1 MTTVLNA
8 RDLQNRYMFGS
19 GSAALIDASEFNA
32 TYGRYAIYAAA
43 NEFERNLRNHG
54 GQIGALAH
62 ARELITEW
70 HDDYNRRRP
79 HTSLGGLTPSEF
91 AGRSHQHQTN
101 DGLSS

>member
-8 RDLQNRYMFGS
+8 RDLQNRYMCGS

-43 NEFERNLRNHG
+43 SVLQERSRDHG
-54 GQIGALAH
+54 GQIAALAH
-62 ARELITEW
+62 AREPITEW

-79 HTSLGGLTPSEF
+79 HTSPGGLTPPEF
-91 AGRSHQHQTN
+91 ASRSNQRQTN
-101 DGLSS
+101 DGLSL